1 MPSNA
6 TETIDARI
14 LRLIGLEDIFDLDY
28 DTYITLLKEAMV
40 KGRMPKTTIPSEEVE
55 LLTDEWKRVKTKK
68 DKGRF
73 KVKKTKI
80 TAAAL
85 KTGGGGILIGK
96 KTSIPISRLLPAA
109 QTGSDSGGFNLSE
122 SFAKIAESVTSI
134 AKTLKEKF
142 LLSKKEAAFD
152 KRADENERRKL
163 QKENLKKSFA
173 KMAAVAQKIL
183 QPVQSLLDKIINY
196 FTMIFLGRV
205 VIKLLNWFS
214 KDENQKKVKSFVRF
228 IGDWWP
234 ALVGGWLLFGT
245 GIGGLIANLV
255 PMVVGWT
262 VKLAAVIAKH
272 PLLAAALAGA
282 FATTKLIL
290 DSKKSAENVLD
301 EKGLANASNKE
312 QSAALMSPSGLL
324 STFTG
329 TINPEARGEDKVEDK
344 VEDKPVG
351 KIFGFIPQPKPGSLV
366 SEYNN
371 GGVVDTDAG
380 YMVPGSG
387 SGDTV
392 DAKLTPGEFV
402 VNKPTVDAIGV
413 DYLLEQNRLYG
424 GPNAN
429 KPRMIGS
436 TMFANRGGMVGRKS
450 SSDPMKMAS
459 MRMLKAYEGV
469 GKHGIT
475 KPYLDTE
482 NIPTIGYGATLMPT
496 WITGEN
502 KSRPVRMTDRITA
515 DQADKLK
522 EYDYDRHRDIVER
535 ELKLVGVSL
544 QHHVPINVGAALMS
558 LAFNYGSLTGAH
570 AGTSSRH
577 GPNGKMTFPNPLP
590 IMVQIAQQSGDWSEI
605 SNLLRYNLS
614 KDNNGDLRQRRL
626 SEANIIDTGSGTGY
640 HGLQDLSTSKMVN
653 KSGNKGII
661 ESLKDTTGLSGMIPS
676 GIRNMIP
683 QFHKGGEVPMKVG
696 QNRTMI
702 KPVSP
707 PSSNLSM
714 EDDFAAAVEAMTSL
728 GDSSLDI
735 GSTAYSNVPSIPLP
749 GGYDIKLSVLG
760 LR

>member
-14 LRLIGLEDIFDLDY
+14 LRLIGLEDTFDLDY
-28 DTYITLLKEAMV
+28 DTYLTLLKEAMV

-73 KVKKTKI
+73 KVKKKKI
-80 TAAAL
+80 TATTLKIGSIRPKLTGIAASKL
-85 KTGGGGILIGK
+85 LSVAPTGDGGAG
-96 KTSIPISRLLPAA
+96 
-109 QTGSDSGGFNLSE
+109 GGFNIGE

-134 AKTLKEKF
+134 AKILKEKF
-142 LLSKKEAAFD
+142 SLSKKEAAFD
-152 KRADENERRKL
+152 RKSEEDEKRKL
-163 QKENLKKSFA
+163 QKENLKKSFV
-173 KMAAVAQKIL
+173 KMAAVAQKIM
-183 QPVQSLLDKIINY
+183 QPVKSLLDKIINY
-196 FTMIFLGRV
+196 FVMIFLGRV
-205 VIKLLNWFS
+205 VIKLIDWFS
-214 KDENQKKVKSFVRF
+214 NKENQGKVKTIFRF
-228 IGDWWP
+228 ISDWWP
-234 ALVGGWLLFGT
+234 ALLGGFLLFGT
-245 GIGGLIANLV
+245 GVGSLIANLV
-255 PMVVGWT
+255 PMVAKWT
-262 VKLAAVIAKH
+262 FKLAAVIAKH
-272 PLLAAALAGA
+272 PLLMLAITGGLAAA
-282 FATTKLIL
+282 KLIS
-290 DSKKSAENVLD
+290 DNQNASQNVLD
-301 EKGLANASNKE
+301 EKGLANASKKE
-312 QSAALMSPSGLL
+312 QSEALMSPSGLL
-324 STFTG
+324 GTFTG

-344 VEDKPVG
+344 PAG
-351 KIFGFIPQPKPGSLV
+351 KIFGLIPQPKPGSLV
-366 SEYNN
+366 SGYDN
-371 GGVVDTDAG
+371 GGVIDTDAG

-402 VNKPTVDAIGV
+402 VNKPTVDALGV
-413 DYLLEQNRLYG
+413 DYLLAQNRLYG

-522 EYDYDRHRDIVER
+522 EYDYDRHRDIVDR

-544 QHHVPINVGAALMS
+544 QHHVPVNVGASLMS

-570 AGTSSRH
+570 AGSSSRH

-605 SNLLRYNLS
+605 SNLLKYNLS

-661 ESLKDTTGLSGMIPS
+661 ESLKDNTGLSGMIPQ
-676 GIRNMIP
+676 GMRNMIP

-707 PSSNLSM
+707 PSSNGSM
-714 EDDFAAAVEAMTSL
+714 EDDFAAAVAAITGS
-728 GDSSLDI
+728 GDSSLDPI
-735 GSTAYSNVPSIPLP
+735 ASSSFVPSISFTGPDP
-749 GGYDIKLSVLG
+749 TKAAVLG
-760 LR
+760 SQLG